1 MGISYFFMIVGFV
14 TPVVLL
20 YQRKKKWVTGRT
32 RWMLTGI
39 LAGFGLLGFL
49 VTGMYASVLG
59 SQFLLIPFI
68 YNCFDRL
75 FKYITIKKY
84 NRDFY
89 LWLRYSSEIDD
100 RMMGHNPHVGVLDK
114 LFSVT
119 LLFMI
124 MGLFIAGAFIY
135 HHFKSMAF

>member
-1 MGISYFFMIVGFV
+1 MSISYFFMLIGFF
-14 TPVVLL
+14 TSVVLL
-20 YQRKKKWVTGRT
+20 HQRKKKWATSRT

-39 LAGFGLLGFL
+39 LAGFGLLGYL

-75 FKYITIKKY
+75 FKYITLKKY
-84 NRDFY
+84 KRDFY

-124 MGLFIAGAFIY
+124 MGLLIIGVLVYRFYKTVVF
-135 HHFKSMAF
+135 

>member
-1 MGISYFFMIVGFV
+1 MDMSFFFMVIGFV
-14 TPVVLL
+14 TSFILL
-20 YQRKKKWVTGRT
+20 YQRKKRWATKRT

-49 VTGMYASVLG
+49 VTGMYAAVLG

-75 FKYITIKKY
+75 FKYITLKKY

-100 RMMGHNPHVGVLDK
+100 RMMGHNPHVGMLDK

-124 MGLFIAGAFIY
+124 FGLLITGVLIY
-135 HHFKSMAF
+135 RFYKTTVF

>member
-1 MGISYFFMIVGFV
+1 MDMSFFFMVIGFV
-14 TPVVLL
+14 TSFILL
-20 YQRKKKWVTGRT
+20 YQRKKRWATNRT

-49 VTGMYASVLG
+49 VTGMYAAVLG

-75 FKYITIKKY
+75 FKYITLKKY

-100 RMMGHNPHVGVLDK
+100 RMMGHNPHVGMLDK

-124 MGLFIAGAFIY
+124 FGLLITGVLIY
-135 HHFKSMAF
+135 RFYKTTVF